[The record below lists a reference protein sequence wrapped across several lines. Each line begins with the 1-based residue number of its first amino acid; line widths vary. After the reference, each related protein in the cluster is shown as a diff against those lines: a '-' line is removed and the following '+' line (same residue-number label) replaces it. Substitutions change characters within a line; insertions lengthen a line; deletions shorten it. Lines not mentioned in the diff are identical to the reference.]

1 MFMFHCAYS
10 ILVLSPLSFSS
21 ARRRKFFLC
30 RGAWKNKTLVDLFR
44 SMRCQ
49 KERLIGTD
57 VLSKDCIPSSHE
69 WSESMAK
76 GLSAIR
82 ELKQT
87 TDDTERPVTAPNTE
101 NTALMIAEF
110 MRPLPSLMK
119 SGFVK
124 TNAVVSIR
132 RQAAPKETKE
142 QGSALSRFREREE
155 SSMLRIQE
163 AIQTCIAANEAF
175 IASEKQTQQVCL
187 KLLCIFFSLK
197 IDI

>member
-1 MFMFHCAYS
+1 MFHCAYS

-49 KERLIGTD
+49 KKRLTRIGTD
-57 VLSKDCIPSSHE
+57 VLSKDCIPSSQE
-69 WSESMAK
+69 WSESMTK
-76 GLSAIR
+76 GLTAIR
-82 ELKQT
+82 ELEQPA
-87 TDDTERPVTAPNTE
+87 DGTERLVTAPHAG
-101 NTALMIAEF
+101 NTALMIEEF
-110 MRPLPSLMK
+110 MRPLPSQMNGRLT
-119 SGFVK
+119 K
-124 TNAVVSIR
+124 TNAVVSVR
-132 RQAAPKETKE
+132 RQAATKE

-155 SSMLRIQE
+155 SSRLRIQE

-175 IASEKQTQQVCL
+175 VASVKQTQQVCL
-187 KLLCIFFSLK
+187 KLLFILFSLK

>member
-30 RGAWKNKTLVDLFR
+30 RGAWKNKTLVNLFR

-57 VLSKDCIPSSHE
+57 VLSKDCIPSSQE

-76 GLSAIR
+76 GLKAIR
-82 ELKQT
+82 GLEQT
-87 TDDTERPVTAPNTE
+87 TDGTERLVTAPNAE

-110 MRPLPSLMK
+110 MRPLPSQTS
-119 SGFVK
+119 SGFRK
-124 TNAVVSIR
+124 TMQLFPSGGKQHPRKLRNKVVPGPGSEKGRKVQGSGSR
-132 RQAAPKETKE
+132 RQ
-142 QGSALSRFREREE
+142 FRR
-155 SSMLRIQE
+155 
-163 AIQTCIAANEAF
+163 A
-175 IASEKQTQQVCL
+175 
-187 KLLCIFFSLK
+187 
-197 IDI
+197 

>member
-10 ILVLSPLSFSS
+10 ILALSPLSFSS

-57 VLSKDCIPSSHE
+57 VLSKDCIPSSQE

-76 GLSAIR
+76 GLEAIR

-87 TDDTERPVTAPNTE
+87 TDDIERPVTAPNAE

-119 SGFVK
+119 SGFGK

-132 RQAAPKETKE
+132 RQASKETKE
-142 QGSALSRFREREE
+142 QGSALSRFRSREQ
-155 SSMLRIQE
+155 SSRLRIQE

-175 IASEKQTQQVCL
+175 IASEKQKQQVCL